1 MSEIPAASPSWMR
14 TAIGS
19 RPHLRA
25 EDRVSTPW
33 RARDTTA
40 TITAHRSNDGGCD
53 ANRVP
58 VQSVEPRA
66 VPGALRPARAQTW
79 SPSRGDPRGRLRP
92 EPLFAG
98 GPRAIARAAGG
109 DRGNRRER

>member
-40 TITAHRSNDGGCD
+40 TITAHRSNEGGCD
-53 ANRVP
+53 ADLVH
-58 VQSVEPRA
+58 VQNHEPRA

-79 SPSRGDPRGRLRP
+79 PPSRGDPRRRVRP
-92 EPLFAG
+92 ESLVG
-98 GPRAIARAAGG
+98 GGSR
-109 DRGNRRER
+109 